1 VIKGVAT
8 LSGDD
13 LIWAMCRARGHAP
26 VWAPTGVAYRSEP
39 GAWVYPR
46 YTSDSEAGELI
57 ARYAVSVERPSEQTG
72 WQWRA
77 AMEGVGGVEQGMLG
91 ETARGGDLPRD
102 CVVPAGAGDQASGAG
117 GMTAEQFEALATLLR
132 SRGSSRE
139 AARMVLVEGY
149 ARKAPRRSTGLEGGR
164 R

>member
-1 VIKGVAT
+1 MIKGVAT

-57 ARYAVSVERPSEQTG
+57 ARYAVNVERPSEQTG

-77 AMEGVGGVEQGMLG
+77 AMEGVGGVEQCMLG
-91 ETARGGDLPRD
+91 ETLGEAICRVIVLCRLGPEIKLPER
-102 CVVPAGAGDQASGAG
+102 VA
-117 GMTAEQFEALATLLR
+117 
-132 SRGSSRE
+132 
-139 AARMVLVEGY
+139 
-149 ARKAPRRSTGLEGGR
+149 
-164 R
+164 